1 MTHLERNIRHS
12 IYLLG
17 LYTVLG
23 IPTISWA
30 NGPGN
35 APVSSPV
42 NPPDKTIK
50 TEVGLSPEELVRNVF
65 AGGTCHNISQIK
77 GLGNAEGIGYF
88 ENGKA
93 SIGLDRGIILAT
105 GPVASA
111 ASPNSAGDKSGDF
124 GDKSGDPDLNKL
136 ATASIRDRV
145 GLEFDFVP
153 LDSFVTFRY
162 VFASEEYCEF
172 VGSKYNDVFGFF
184 VSGPGIE
191 GGFTGN
197 AKNVALI
204 PGSSDFVSIN
214 NVNHKKNSQHYIDNT
229 RNHDAERC
237 GIQYTPSEREKYIEY
252 DGFTVQLT
260 ARLKLNPCAS
270 YHIRMVVA
278 DVADNFY
285 DSAVFLEAGSFDLGG
300 QVSVEAFVPEE
311 GAVSEGCKNG
321 YFEFSRENSSV
332 EFPLNVRFK
341 LTDETTATEG
351 VDFAALPPYITIPA
365 GQRWVRLPLE
375 ILNDDLIEGKEQISL
390 ELDIPCACY
399 SDAASLI
406 IDDPPEL
413 IVQLDDLAICPQ
425 QTEYLTPEVSGGN
438 PAYNYSWSDGS
449 TTDRLLIEEILD
461 EPYYLTVTDQCG
473 HETSVSARVI
483 PTTPPTADIRGM
495 EEICQGDT
503 AYLEVSFSGIA
514 PWSFSYSV
522 DGELL
527 GQENDIHSNPFRLP
541 VTQDG
546 DYELLQFSDAGC
558 GGEVSGLASV
568 SVFELPVGV
577 EVNPVSCFGG
587 SDGRIRLDLNEDF
600 PPYTYNWQDIPDAT
614 SANLNDLPA
623 GNYKIQVTDG
633 RGCSSAMT
641 VTIDEPAPLEF
652 PILDCEEIQ
661 DGSWRPEA
669 AGGTAPYT
677 YYRDGE
683 PTTVNAL
690 LQSIQPGEQYTLEI
704 VDSRGCRV
712 TDTLLAPYLGN
723 DVVHLPPSIGLILGS
738 EYQFTPVLNLP
749 ESLLAGV
756 RWQPA
761 ENLSCDDCLE
771 PNIEVLEEMTYTIH
785 VIDVFGCTTEASA
798 EIILNTDYPIYVPN
812 VFSPNG
818 DEKNDRFGILSHAAV
833 VKEVVNFTVYN
844 RWGSQI
850 FQIRDMLPD
859 DINGRW
865 DGTSGGRPAPSGIYV
880 YQVEVKLTNGDHKI
894 LTGDVLLL
902 R

>member
-1 MTHLERNIRHS
+1 MTQLERNIRHS

-17 LYTVLG
+17 LYTVLST
-23 IPTISWA
+23 PVTALA
-30 NGPGN
+30 NGTEK
-35 APVSSPV
+35 SLD
-42 NPPDKTIK
+42 PPPAYPPNKVIR

-65 AGGTCHNISQIK
+65 AGGTCHNITQIK
-77 GLGNAEGIGYF
+77 GLGNPEGIGYF
-88 ENGKA
+88 ENGDA
-93 SIGLDRGIILAT
+93 AIGLDRGIILAT

-111 ASPNSAGDKSGDF
+111 ASQNNSGDQSGDF

-260 ARLKLNPCAS
+260 ARLKLNPCNT

-300 QVSVEAFVPEE
+300 QVGVEAVNPEE
-311 GAVSEGCKNG
+311 NSLSEGCG
-321 YFEFSRENSSV
+321 GAYFEFTRETSSV
-332 EFPLNVRFK
+332 EFPLNIRFK
-341 LTDETTATEG
+341 LTDETTAIEG
-351 VDFAALPPYITIPA
+351 QDFALLPDFITIPA
-365 GQRWVRLPLE
+365 GARSVRLPLE
-375 ILNDDLIEGKEQISL
+375 VFNDDLIEGEEKISL

-399 SDAASLI
+399 SDAAAII

-413 IVQLDDLAICPQ
+413 IVKLDDLAICPQ
-425 QTEYLTPEVSGGN
+425 QTEYLIPEVSGGN
-438 PAYNYSWSDGS
+438 PAYNFYWDNGS
-449 TTDRLLIEEILD
+449 TGDRLLIDEIQD
-461 EPYYLTVTDQCG
+461 EPYSLTVTDQCG
-473 HETSVSARVI
+473 HEASVSAQVI
-483 PTTPPTADIRGM
+483 PTTPPTASIQGIQQ
-495 EEICQGDT
+495 ICHGDT
-503 AYLEVSFSGIA
+503 AYLEVSFSGIP

-527 GQENDIHSNPFRLP
+527 GHKNGIKSNPYRLP

-568 SVFELPVGV
+568 SVFEIPVTV
-577 EVNPVSCFGG
+577 EVTPVSCSGG
-587 SDGRIRLDLNEDF
+587 DDGQIQLDLNEDF
-600 PPYTYNWQDIPDAT
+600 PPYTYTWQDIP
-614 SANLNDLPA
+614 SASSAILNDLPA
-623 GNYKIQVTDG
+623 GDYNIQITDG

-641 VTIDEPAPLEF
+641 VVVEEPAPLQF
-652 PILDCEEIQ
+652 PAVDCETIRNS
-661 DGSWRPEA
+661 SWRPEA
-669 AGGTAPYT
+669 VGGTAPYE
-677 YYRDGE
+677 YYWNGE
-683 PTTVNAL
+683 PTSINAL
-690 LQSIQPGEQYTLEI
+690 LQSMQAGEQYTLEI
-704 VDSRGCRV
+704 IDHRGCRIV
-712 TDTLLAPYLGN
+712 DTLLAPYLGEKI
-723 DVVHLPPSIGLILGS
+723 VSLPATIGLILGS
-738 EYQFTPVLNLP
+738 EYQFTPDLHLP
-749 ESLLAGV
+749 ESLIAGV
-756 RWQPA
+756 RWLPG
-761 ENLSCDDCLE
+761 ENLSCDNCLE
-771 PNIEVLEEMTYTIH
+771 PTIDVLEETIYTIN
-785 VIDVFGCTTEASA
+785 VIDVFGCTAEASA

-818 DEKNDRFGILSHAAV
+818 DEKNDRFGVLTHAAV
-833 VKEVVNFTVYN
+833 VSKVINFTIYN

-850 FQIRDMLPD
+850 FQVQNVFPD
-859 DINGRW
+859 DLNGFW
-865 DGTSGGRPAPSGIYV
+865 DGTSEGRPAPPGIYV
-880 YQVEVKLTNGDHKI
+880 YQVKVELTNGDHKT